1 MSPRTLDSTLN
12 KRYTTHYH
20 DTERETEEPVFVS
33 LRLRVFDISKELHSP
48 DCPSYKSSQ
57 PEQPNL
63 AEAEETENEEDY
75 PIVRLPYNEDTVV
88 ALVSDIYRIYVQL
101 GYMNNRADGMEEL
114 VWPPPEGHSINAAL
128 CEELNLS
135 PRAISLMRRLP
146 YPVSIGIAA
155 NTPFLPRSTAF
166 TYIEDRQIRDG
177 REPGRRIFDELR
189 KDFLLPHEI
198 ALAGADDEGI
208 HISLIQKKVCVML
221 SFLGAMLS
229 FGSRIQEQKYL
240 LTILDTIRAPDWEE
254 LELEDEDGNFIFRSL
269 PSHHALTFLVE
280 YVNKLRSLEIIP
292 GGQEGR
298 GRFYDVHYGKLEQ
311 YGWPYD
317 FRETEWKAAARDTLQ
332 RLERLYPF
340 Y

>member
-1 MSPRTLDSTLN
+1 MSPRTLD
-12 KRYTTHYH
+12 K
-20 DTERETEEPVFVS
+20 RETEEPVFVS

-177 REPGRRIFDELR
+177 RDPGRWIFDELR

-208 HISLIQKKVCVML
+208 HI
-221 SFLGAMLS
+221 
-229 FGSRIQEQKYL
+229 
-240 LTILDTIRAPDWEE
+240 ILDTEENTIRAPDWEE
-254 LELEDEDGNFIFRSL
+254 LELEDEGGNFIFRSL
-269 PSHHALTFLVE
+269 PSHHAPTFLAD

-317 FRETEWKAAARDTLQ
+317 FRETEWKAAARDTPQ